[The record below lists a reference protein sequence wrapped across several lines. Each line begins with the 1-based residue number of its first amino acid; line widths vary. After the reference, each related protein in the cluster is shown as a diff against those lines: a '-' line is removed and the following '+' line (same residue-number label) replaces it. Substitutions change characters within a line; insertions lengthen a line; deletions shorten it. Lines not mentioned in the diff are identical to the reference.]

1 MCIIRTK
8 TQAATYILTRLLD
21 NRPIAD
27 ETNVKLMKLIYLV
40 YIRFIGLHEGQAL
53 VPQSAFAGFRFT
65 ALPRGGVEMDIYENL
80 DYVRSEVEACQRDDD
95 QTPNPADFILLPP
108 GNFTNERIWNETEM
122 LDQAINDIADNFA
135 NMETNE
141 IVDFVHTELP
151 KWGKTTL
158 FEQMKFNGDYTDEVE
173 ALNAK
178 LVGVLA

>member
-8 TQAATYILTRLLD
+8 TQAAIYILTRLLG
-21 NRPIAD
+21 PQSIAN

-40 YIRFIGLHEGQAL
+40 YIRFIGLHEGHTL
-53 VPQSAFAGFRFT
+53 SPQSAFAEFRFT

-80 DYVRSEVEACQRDDD
+80 DYVRSEVATCQRDDD
-95 QTPNPADFILLPP
+95 QTPHPAVFIFNRPD
-108 GNFTNERIWNETEM
+108 NFIPEEIAAEIGM
-122 LDQAINDIADNFA
+122 LNQAIDDIAHNFA
-135 NMETNE
+135 DMDTNE

-158 FEQMKFNGDYTDEVE
+158 FEQMEFNGDYTDEVE
-173 ALNAK
+173 ALNTK